1 MYQLRLV
8 CYMGLDAPCNM
19 EVPEDAVHLALVRSA
34 RIGANREQKD
44 MRWSVAVVGEELVA
58 DDVADVQCSRV
69 EVVEGGAAEDPA
81 ARGGDDAA

>member
-1 MYQLRLV
+1 M
-8 CYMGLDAPCNM
+8 
-19 EVPEDAVHLALVRSA
+19 DAVRLAQVRSA

-58 DDVADVQCSRV
+58 DDAADVQCSRV
-69 EVVEGGAAEDPA
+69 EAVEDGAAEDPA